1 MKIAILDHIDARN
14 IDRVL
19 ADNIIYRPDI
29 LRKGA
34 RSFLRFLSDNGINAI
49 TTSHIIPDDYL
60 SQWHASSDEAKY
72 VVYYGEPGSF
82 RGAKANSEL
91 ATIKF
96 READDIF
103 SALKSLEKQFFF
115 DIGAAQQ
122 LRPRKLS
129 NREHVTFIGAGVVNL
144 ISAHFATRAGMAV
157 RFIDAGP
164 DPRAGANWTRYGCS
178 AGGASARMFTLSEMD
193 NYNCRQ
199 VHDDMNWQFSRSV
212 AELGWN
218 VCDVNS
224 LSKDERVWIDDFER
238 VPSWLAD
245 SYNQDI
251 FKFTRES
258 KSLWEQWME
267 EDPDLFADSVIT
279 RDILRVYS
287 DYDQFQSSL
296 GRQDRIGATI
306 RSVTVDE
313 IATEQPILS
322 TAAHR
327 GLVAGGVYV
336 HGFTV
341 NVHRFISNLIHQ
353 LESRGANFEWLRKM
367 TSIERGADGSIEGV
381 MLDNGDFVQGN
392 VVISPGAYADGAL
405 RGTMAHKQIAGVLGA
420 WLTLPDPGVG
430 LRNSLKLARKGHIVE
445 DANVTVALDENG
457 NRVVIIG
464 SGYGFTGFN
473 PSNIDQGLLEHIY
486 AGITDTAK
494 QFFSESYQQ
503 ILDDGSLRDS
513 LKYCV
518 RPWTPTGLGIFE
530 TFHAANDDQLIVVG
544 GHNTGGFA
552 QAPATGMAVIAS
564 IRGRLHDMHRDYR
577 PDRFRAFARS

>member
-1 MKIAILDHIDARN
+1 MKIAILDHVDANN
-14 IDRVL
+14 IDHAL
-19 ADNIIYRPDI
+19 ADNIVYRPDI
-29 LRKGA
+29 LRKGT
-34 RSFLRFLSDNGINAI
+34 RYFLRFLNDNGVDAVV
-49 TTSHIIPDDYL
+49 TSQTIPADCL
-60 SQWHASSDEAKY
+60 TQWHTASEQAKY
-72 VVYYGEPGSF
+72 VVYYGRLGSQLDA
-82 RGAKANSEL
+82 RACSEF
-91 ATIKF
+91 ASIKF
-96 READDIF
+96 RETDDIF
-103 SALKSLEKQFFF
+103 SALKSLERQFFA
-115 DIGAAQQ
+115 DIKMAP
-122 LRPRKLS
+122 RPKKLS
-129 NREHVTFIGAGVVNL
+129 NREQITFIGAGIVNL
-144 ISAHFATRAGMAV
+144 ISAHFATKVGMEV
-157 RFIDAGP
+157 RFVDAGP
-164 DPRAGANWTRYGCS
+164 DPREGANWTRYGCS

-193 NYNCRQ
+193 NYNCRHI
-199 VHDDMNWQFSRSV
+199 HDDMNWHFSRSV

-218 VCDVNS
+218 VCDVNR
-224 LSKDERVWIDDFER
+224 LSQDEKAWIDDFER
-238 VPSWLAD
+238 IPSWLAD

-251 FKFTRES
+251 FKFSRES

-267 EDPDLFADSVIT
+267 EDPELFDDSVIT
-279 RDILRVYS
+279 RDILRIYS
-287 DYDQFQSSL
+287 DYGHFQTSL

-306 RSVTVDE
+306 RPVSVEE

-322 TAAHR
+322 GAVQA
-327 GLVAGGVYV
+327 GLIAGGVYV

-341 NVHRFISNLIHQ
+341 NVHRFISNLIKR
-353 LESRGANFEWLRKM
+353 LESCGANFEWHRKM
-367 TSIERGADGSIEGV
+367 TSIEQRVDGAIEGV
-381 MLDNGDFVQGN
+381 MLDNADFVQGN

-405 RGTMAHKQIAGVLGA
+405 RGTLAHGQIAGVLGA
-420 WLTLPDPGVG
+420 WLTLPDPGIG
-430 LRNSLKLARKGHIVE
+430 LRNSLKLARKGHVVE

-503 ILDDGSLRDS
+503 ILHDGSLRDS

-530 TFHAANDDQLIVVG
+530 TLHAANDDQLIVVG

-577 PDRFRAFARS
+577 PDRFSAFARS